1 MIVYRISN
9 SLYSND
15 LSGSGSAKYGGR
27 WNSKGHAMLYTS
39 EHISLAVLELVVNF
53 NQADSP
59 LRQHY
64 HLIEIIIPDTDY
76 IELRLSELK
85 KDWTE
90 DMHYSQYIG
99 DEFLASN
106 ANLIL
111 KVPSA
116 VVPEEHNFLI
126 NPSHRDFRRINIKQ
140 ADIYQFDRRLIR
152 S

>member
-9 SLYSND
+9 SLYSNE

-76 IELRLSELK
+76 FELRLSELK

>member
-1 MIVYRISN
+1 
-9 SLYSND
+9 
-15 LSGSGSAKYGGR
+15 
-27 WNSKGHAMLYTS
+27 MLYTS

-76 IELRLSELK
+76 FELRLSELK